1 MRSYYIGEAAQPAGN
16 RMDVPVGDGPCG
28 EDEFVAGPL
37 TGQGGTARAFAE
49 FSLLPDLMHLA
60 RESTGRP
67 LAPLWTEC
75 LEEVGC
81 SLDHV
86 EEPDRPNGRSV
97 WRWMAEDAMNLSVRL
112 GLLRLLSDGDFA
124 VDAAGVAVASMADA
138 PMEARRKDEEGELRS
153 MLAQQM
159 RALYLGN
166 GGMDV
171 SSLLLEAASAMR
183 RTEHVWAKHCPG
195 LPLVPDHHQCPGFGH
210 AVHLRRPADG
220 GSPAGACA
228 DAGSSVRVERVVI
241 GCSDRS

>member
-16 RMDVPVGDGPCG
+16 RMDVPIGDGPCG
-28 EDEFVAGPL
+28 DDEFVAGPL
-37 TGQGGTARAFAE
+37 TGQGGIARAFAE
-49 FSLLPDLMHLA
+49 FSLQPDLMALA

-97 WRWMAEDAMNLSVRL
+97 WRWMAEDAVNLSVRL

-124 VDAAGVAVASMADA
+124 VDAAGDAVASMANA
-138 PMEARRKDEEGELRS
+138 PMEARSEEDDGELRS

-171 SSLLLEAASAMR
+171 SSLLLEAARKMR
-183 RTEHVWAKHCPG
+183 RTKDIWAKHCPG
-195 LPLVPDHHQCPGFGH
+195 LPLVPDHHRHPGFGH
-210 AVHLRRPADG
+210 AVHLRRPAG
-220 GSPAGACA
+220 GGQPAGACA
-228 DAGSSVRVERVVI
+228 DAGSTVHVEEVALVSS
-241 GCSDRS
+241 G

>member
-1 MRSYYIGEAAQPAGN
+1 
-16 RMDVPVGDGPCG
+16 MDVPIGDGPCG

-37 TGQGGTARAFAE
+37 TGQGGIARAFAE

-60 RESTGRP
+60 RESTGWP

-86 EEPDRPNGRSV
+86 EEPDRPNGWSV
-97 WRWMAEDAMNLSVRL
+97 WQWMAEDAINLSVRL

-124 VDAAGVAVASMADA
+124 VDAAGIAVASMADT
-138 PMEARRKDEEGELRS
+138 PMDVRGEDEEGELRS
-153 MLAQQM
+153 LLAQQV

-166 GGMDV
+166 GGIDV
-171 SSLLLEAASAMR
+171 SSLLLEAARKMR

-195 LPLVPDHHQCPGFGH
+195 LPLVPDHHRRLGFGH
-210 AVHLRRPADG
+210 AVHLCRPAG
-220 GSPAGACA
+220 GGKPAGACA
-228 DAGSSVRVERVVI
+228 DAGSSVRVEGVALV
-241 GCSDRS
+241 RSG